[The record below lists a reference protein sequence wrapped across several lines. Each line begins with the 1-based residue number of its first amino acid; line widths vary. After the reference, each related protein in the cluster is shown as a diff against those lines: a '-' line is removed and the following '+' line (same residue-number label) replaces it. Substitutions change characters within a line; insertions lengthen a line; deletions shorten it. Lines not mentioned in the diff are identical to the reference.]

1 MNAHTHTC
9 HAQTALHLAATKGY
23 ARCLQILLE
32 HGANMDTENIHRVTA
47 LDLVRGKKQ
56 CEKVFQH
63 AIARVQIPSRT
74 REQQQRVM
82 GECMDLQM
90 SGRLLVHFLTK

>member
-1 MNAHTHTC
+1 
-9 HAQTALHLAATKGY
+9 
-23 ARCLQILLE
+23 
-32 HGANMDTENIHRVTA
+32 MDTENIHRVTA